1 MAGRF
6 EADDD
11 CEKAFRR
18 GYTCGFQAMM
28 LAIVNKLSDAERQ
41 SYETWFADVLTP
53 WAQETSTS
61 HPPEPPRIWW

>member
-1 MAGRF
+1 
-6 EADDD
+6 
-11 CEKAFRR
+11 
-18 GYTCGFQAMM
+18 MM